1 MIVVKIGRTLEN
13 GLEDPQ
19 AGLPVEQATE
29 YSFERPAALV
39 AAIKPELAVNTIK
52 NKTKKPL
59 SVPLPQGKRL
69 FLGPG
74 KSGQITPKA
83 VDHPPLKAMLESG
96 DLELDSGGGS
106 FAGKNKSSGSSGGGQ
121 SRTPGKTVFRSGD
134 G

>member
-1 MIVVKIGRTLEN
+1 MRNRRPALSAP
-13 GLEDPQ
+13 EDPR
-19 AGLPVEQATE
+19 AGLPIEQATE
-29 YSFERPAALV
+29 YSFEGHSALV
-39 AAIKPELAVNTIK
+39 AGAKPEPAVNTIK

-83 VDHPPLKAMLESG
+83 IDHPPLKAMLESG

-106 FAGKNKSSGSSGGGQ
+106 FASKGKSSGSSGGGAQ
-121 SRTPGKTVFRSGD
+121 SHTPGKTVFRSGD